1 MIFMN
6 EERTRRIIGI
16 FGLAVILFVVI
27 IVSFVYVGRFGQIL
41 EDPHRTRDFVAAYG
55 AWGYLVYGVMN
66 VIQVLFAPIPG
77 LVLTVSSGV
86 IFGLVG
92 GIIASWVS
100 VLIGGWAAMLVARL
114 FGRKIV
120 YYIMDKQA
128 KRFESQMSGKGVPLI
143 FLLSLIP
150 NPIGDG
156 IFYLAG
162 LTDVPFRILIPVIAF
177 ARLPG
182 IVISVF
188 LGNELLEFDARR
200 WVMGGVGFVIIVV
213 AYFIF
218 GKRLEVLFS
227 RIMKKL
233 YPDWRS

>member
-1 MIFMN
+1 MDEHRI
-6 EERTRRIIGI
+6 RRLLGI
-16 FGLAVILFVVI
+16 SGLAVIVAVVI
-27 IVSFVYVGRFGQIL
+27 IVSVAFVDKFGELL
-41 EDPHRTRDFVAAYG
+41 EDPQRIRDFIAAYG

-86 IFGLVG
+86 IFGVVG

-100 VLIGGWAAMLVARL
+100 VLIGGWAAMIVTRL

-120 YYIMDKQA
+120 YYIMDKHA
-128 KRFESQMSGKGVPLI
+128 KRFESQISGKGVPLI

-156 IFYLAG
+156 LFYLAG
-162 LTDVPFRILIPVIAF
+162 LTDVPFRILIPVIAL

-182 IVISVF
+182 IAISVV
-188 LGNELLEFDARR
+188 LGNELLEFDVRR
-200 WVMGGVGFVIIVV
+200 WIIGGIGFVIIVI
-213 AYFIF
+213 AYFLF
-218 GKRLEVLFS
+218 GKRLEALFS
-227 RIMKKL
+227 RIMNRL